1 MDGQLDKVQN
11 KTRCICGENSVHG
24 VYDENVKIGEYCEK
38 CFVTYLESNYPDS
51 DYLRIKKRPTP
62 RAPDKGGRR
71 LRPGVQT

>member
-1 MDGQLDKVQN
+1 MGWMDGQLDKVQN

-51 DYLRIKKRPTP
+51 DYLRIKNAQHRVHWT
-62 RAPDKGGRR
+62 R
-71 LRPGVQT
+71 LL